1 MITASNIY
9 LEFGQR
15 ELFKDL
21 SFSIEKNQRI
31 GLVGRNGSGKSTLL
45 KVLSGLQGIDSGKL
59 LIEKRIKIA
68 YFPQEVVLISS
79 RSVIEET
86 LTAFGD
92 LVDFKLEFDK
102 LHSEFEKEST
112 HTPEK
117 IERFAFLQKELSE
130 HDFDQCVIETKKML
144 SMLGFPVEKND
155 KPVGELSVG
164 WKMRI
169 VLAKL
174 LLQKADFYLFD
185 EPTNH
190 LDIVAK
196 DWFLDFLKYASFG
209 FVLISHDRYFLDHLC
224 HYIFDID
231 RGNLKIYRGNYT
243 KYLEQKANDDA
254 ILESQYEAQQR
265 HIKKTMETINRFKAK
280 ASKAS
285 MAQSML
291 KNLEKI
297 DLIKIESNAPT
308 IRLNFSNVKRSGDVI
323 LKVSNVNKTFE
334 SIELFKNVSFD
345 IMRGDKVAL
354 IAANGKGKTTLLN
367 LIAGKYPLENG
378 TLKFGHNVEMA
389 FFEQDQELTLNK
401 NRTILEEVESICTT
415 SEMRSRVRALL
426 GAFLFSGDDVEKK
439 IAVLSGGEKN
449 RVAMV
454 KTLLL
459 DANFLILDEPT
470 NHLDLQ
476 TKEIL
481 LKALNQYPGTI
492 LFVSHDRTFVDGLAS
507 RVLELNPNGI
517 INYPGN
523 YESFLYHKKHNE
535 LEHSTNTSPD
545 KSNKKATQTT
555 PQIQSTSVRT
565 VSSKEWYET
574 KKQMGSIERKIE
586 TLEKQLV
593 TLNQDFEFLE
603 FGTPEFEKTS
613 KHINEVKSQIEKFY
627 EKWEELQKIINP

>member
-1 MITASNIY
+1 MITASNLC
-9 LEFGQR
+9 LEFGQL

-21 SFSIEKNQRI
+21 SFSIEKNQKI

-59 LIEKRIKIA
+59 LIEKNVKIA
-68 YFPQEVVLISS
+68 YFPQEVVLISN

-86 LTAFGD
+86 LTAFGG

-102 LHSEFEKEST
+102 LHTEFEKESI
-112 HTPEK
+112 HCPEK
-117 IERFAFLQKELSE
+117 IERFAFLQKELSDN
-130 HDFDQCVIETKKML
+130 DFDQCLIETKKML
-144 SMLGFPVEKND
+144 SMLDFPEENFN

-196 DWFLDFLKYASFG
+196 DWFLDFLKHANFG
-209 FVLISHDRYFLDHLC
+209 FVLISHDRYFLDYLC
-224 HYIFDID
+224 QYIFDID

-243 KYLEQKANDDA
+243 TYLEQKTNDDA
-254 ILESQYEAQQR
+254 VLVSQYEAQQR

-297 DLIKIESNAPT
+297 ELIKIESNPPT
-308 IRLNFSNVKRSGDVI
+308 IKLNFSNVKRSGDIV
-323 LKVSNVNKTFE
+323 LKVSNVNKIFE
-334 SIELFKNVSFD
+334 SVELFKNISFD

-415 SEMRSRVRALL
+415 SEMRSRVRGLL
-426 GAFLFSGDDVEKK
+426 GAFLFSGNDVEKK
-439 IAVLSGGEKN
+439 ISVLSGGEKN

-470 NHLDLQ
+470 NHLDIQ
-476 TKEIL
+476 TKDIL

-507 RVLELNPNGI
+507 RILELNPNGI
-517 INYPGN
+517 HNYPGN
-523 YESFLYHKKHNE
+523 YESFLYHKKHTE
-535 LEHSTNTSPD
+535 LEKSTNSPSD
-545 KSNKKATQTT
+545 KSNKKTTHIPIQSQTT
-555 PQIQSTSVRT
+555 LNKT
-565 VSSKEWYET
+565 VSSKEWYEA
-574 KKQMGSIERKIE
+574 KKQVGSIERKIE
-586 TLEKQLV
+586 ALEKQLIK
-593 TLNQDFEFLE
+593 LNQDFEFLE
-603 FGTPEFEKTS
+603 FGTQDFDKTS
-613 KHINEVKSQIEKFY
+613 KRIVEVKAQIEKMY
-627 EKWEELQKIINP
+627 EEWECLQKKINH

>member
-1 MITASNIY
+1 
-9 LEFGQR
+9 
-15 ELFKDL
+15 
-21 SFSIEKNQRI
+21 
-31 GLVGRNGSGKSTLL
+31 
-45 KVLSGLQGIDSGKL
+45 
-59 LIEKRIKIA
+59 
-68 YFPQEVVLISS
+68 
-79 RSVIEET
+79 
-86 LTAFGD
+86 
-92 LVDFKLEFDK
+92 
-102 LHSEFEKEST
+102 
-112 HTPEK
+112 
-117 IERFAFLQKELSE
+117 
-130 HDFDQCVIETKKML
+130 
-144 SMLGFPVEKND
+144 
-155 KPVGELSVG
+155 ELSVG

-224 HYIFDID
+224 QYIFDID

-297 DLIKIESNAPT
+297 DLIKIESNAPN
-308 IRLNFSNVKRSGDVI
+308 IRLNFSNVKRSGDVV
-323 LKVSNVNKTFE
+323 LKVSDVNKTFE
-334 SIELFKNVSFD
+334 AVELFKNVSFD

-378 TLKFGHNVEMA
+378 TLKFGHNVEIA

-476 TKEIL
+476 TKDIL

-535 LEHSTNTSPD
+535 LEHSTSNSPD
-545 KSNKKATQTT
+545 KSTSKAAPMIPQTQAT
-555 PQIQSTSVRT
+555 PGKT

-593 TLNQDFEFLE
+593 KLNQDFEFLE

-613 KHINEVKSQIEKFY
+613 KHINEIKSQIEKFY